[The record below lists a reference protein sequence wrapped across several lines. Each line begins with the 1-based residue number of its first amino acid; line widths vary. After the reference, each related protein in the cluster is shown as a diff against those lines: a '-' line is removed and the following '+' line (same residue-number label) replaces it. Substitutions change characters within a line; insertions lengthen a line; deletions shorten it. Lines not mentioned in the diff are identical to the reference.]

1 MTTGKVLSVADS
13 LIGIVPI
20 IRQNEGGTAMNCE
33 TCQELI
39 EDLIDGSISQSD
51 EFTLNTH
58 LRQCLDCESVRQD
71 LSSIVG
77 FCRTQ
82 RGQYEAP
89 PNEQALWLRI
99 RNVIETQSNGV
110 PDAAPRRSF
119 FGRLMGQ
126 SWELSLPQ
134 LASFAIAIVLLV
146 SLATVV
152 GLRRWGSYP
161 VPPSGQQVEASNIN
175 DRVWQR
181 RQVINYWNQRVE
193 LNKARW
199 SPDMRE
205 TFDRNMK
212 VIDQAVADSLNELNR
227 NPHDEISEQMLNESL
242 NDKLALLKEFS
253 DL

>member
-1 MTTGKVLSVADS
+1 
-13 LIGIVPI
+13 
-20 IRQNEGGTAMNCE
+20 MNCE
-33 TCQELI
+33 TCQELVH
-39 EDLIDGSISQSD
+39 DLIDGSITERD

-58 LRQCLDCESVRQD
+58 LKECLDCESVRQD
-71 LSSIVG
+71 LTSIVG

-99 RNVIETQSNGV
+99 RNVIEAELPPVVVNAESK
-110 PDAAPRRSF
+110 PSF
-119 FGRLMGQ
+119 WGRLLGH

-134 LASFAIAIVLLV
+134 LAASTAAIVLVV

-152 GLRRWGSYP
+152 GLRRFGGNGL
-161 VPPSGQQVEASNIN
+161 PSNPAKLEASNISDIN
-175 DRVWQR
+175 DRIWQR
-181 RQVINYWNQRVE
+181 RQVIDYWNQRVE

-199 SPDMRE
+199 SPEMRA
-205 TFDRNMK
+205 TFDRNLK
-212 VIDQAVADSLNELNR
+212 TIDDAIETSLDELSR

-242 NDKLALLKEFS
+242 NDKLTLLRDFS

>member
-1 MTTGKVLSVADS
+1 
-13 LIGIVPI
+13 
-20 IRQNEGGTAMNCE
+20 MNCE

-39 EDLIDGSISQSD
+39 HDLIDGSINQSD
-51 EFTLNTH
+51 ESTLNTH
-58 LRQCLDCESVRQD
+58 LKDCLNCDSVRQD
-71 LSSIVG
+71 LASIVG

-82 RGQYEAP
+82 RGEYEAP

-99 RNVIETQSNGV
+99 RNSIEAELPSRVTNTQPGG
-110 PDAAPRRSF
+110 SF
-119 FGRLMGQ
+119 LSRWLGR

-134 LASFAIAIVLLV
+134 LAASAVAIVLLV

-152 GLRRWGSYP
+152 GLRRWGGYGVVSS
-161 VPPSGQQVEASNIN
+161 VPQVEAATLT
-175 DRVWQR
+175 DRFSQR
-181 RQVINYWNQRVE
+181 RQVIDYWNQRVE

-199 SPDMRE
+199 SPEMRE
-205 TFDRNMK
+205 TFERNMK
-212 VIDQAVADSLNELNR
+212 VIDQTVADSLNELKR

>member
-1 MTTGKVLSVADS
+1 
-13 LIGIVPI
+13 
-20 IRQNEGGTAMNCE
+20 MNCE

-39 EDLIDGSISQSD
+39 HDLVDGSITQRD

-58 LRQCLDCESVRQD
+58 LRECLNCESVRQD
-71 LSSIVG
+71 LASIIG

-89 PNEQALWLRI
+89 PNEQAMWLRI
-99 RNVIETQSNGV
+99 RNSIEAEFPSRATPNTEPGS
-110 PDAAPRRSF
+110 SF
-119 FGRLMGQ
+119 LSRWMGR

-134 LASFAIAIVLLV
+134 LAASAVAIVLLV

-152 GLRRWGSYP
+152 GLRRWGGYGTP
-161 VPPSGQQVEASNIN
+161 AVVAGTQVDVSNLN
-175 DRVWQR
+175 DRFWQR
-181 RQVINYWNQRVE
+181 RQVIDYWNQRVE

-199 SPDMRE
+199 SLEMRE
-205 TFDRNMK
+205 TFERNMK
-212 VIDQAVADSLNELNR
+212 VIDQTVADSMNELKR

>member
-1 MTTGKVLSVADS
+1 
-13 LIGIVPI
+13 
-20 IRQNEGGTAMNCE
+20 MNCE

-39 EDLIDGSISQSD
+39 HDLIDGSITQSD

-58 LRQCLDCESVRQD
+58 LKECLDCEGVRQD
-71 LSSIVG
+71 LTFIVG

-89 PNEQALWLRI
+89 PNERALWLRI
-99 RNVIETQSNGV
+99 RNVIEAELPSTVVVSA
-110 PDAAPRRSF
+110 DAKPSF
-119 FGRLMGQ
+119 FGKLMGR

-134 LASFAIAIVLLV
+134 LAASTVAIVLLV

-152 GLRRWGSYP
+152 GLRRFGGDAQTPTRVLS
-161 VPPSGQQVEASNIN
+161 QVSINDIN

-181 RQVINYWNQRVE
+181 RQVIDYWNQRVE

-199 SPDMRE
+199 SPEMRE
-205 TFDRNMK
+205 TFERNMK

-227 NPHDEISEQMLNESL
+227 NPNDQISEQMLNESL

>member
-1 MTTGKVLSVADS
+1 
-13 LIGIVPI
+13 
-20 IRQNEGGTAMNCE
+20 MNCE

-39 EDLIDGSISQSD
+39 HDLIDGSITQRD

-58 LRQCLDCESVRQD
+58 LRECLDCDSVRQD
-71 LSSIVG
+71 LASIVG

-82 RGQYEAP
+82 RGVYEAP

-99 RNVIETQSNGV
+99 RNTIEAELPSRVTTTTEPQ
-110 PDAAPRRSF
+110 RSF
-119 FGRLMGQ
+119 LSRWMGR

-134 LASFAIAIVLLV
+134 LAASAVAIVLLV

-152 GLRRWGSYP
+152 GLRRWGGYG
-161 VPPSGQQVEASNIN
+161 VPAPAPQAEASNLD
-175 DRVWQR
+175 DRFSQR
-181 RQVINYWNQRVE
+181 RQVIDYWNQRVE

-199 SPDMRE
+199 SPEMRE
-205 TFDRNMK
+205 TFERNLK
-212 VIDQAVADSLNELNR
+212 VIDQAVSDSMNELRR
-227 NPHDEISEQMLNESL
+227 NPHDEVSEQMLNESL

>member
-1 MTTGKVLSVADS
+1 
-13 LIGIVPI
+13 
-20 IRQNEGGTAMNCE
+20 MNCE

-39 EDLIDGSISQSD
+39 HDLIDGSISQRD

-58 LRQCLDCESVRQD
+58 LTECLDCESIRQD
-71 LSSIVG
+71 LASIVG

-89 PNEQALWLRI
+89 PNEKALWLRI
-99 RNVIETQSNGV
+99 RNAIEANGSASRV
-110 PDAAPRRSF
+110 VQQNRRPSF
-119 FGRLMGQ
+119 IARWLGHT
-126 SWELSLPQ
+126 WELSLPQ
-134 LASFAIAIVLLV
+134 LVASAAVIVVLV

-152 GLRRWGSYP
+152 GLRRWGGYNVAPAP
-161 VPPSGQQVEASNIN
+161 VLVGASNIN
-175 DRVWQR
+175 DRVWERQ
-181 RQVINYWNQRVE
+181 QVINYWNQRVE

-205 TFDRNMK
+205 TFERNLK
-212 VIDQAVADSLNELNR
+212 VIDQTVADSVNELNR
-227 NPHDEISEQMLNESL
+227 NPHDEVSEQMLNEAL